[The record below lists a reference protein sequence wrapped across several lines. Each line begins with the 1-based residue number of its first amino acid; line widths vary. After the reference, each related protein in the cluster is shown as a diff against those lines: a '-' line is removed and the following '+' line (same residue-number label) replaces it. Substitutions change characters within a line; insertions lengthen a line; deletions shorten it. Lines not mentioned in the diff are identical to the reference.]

1 MIKVRLFTLAIDP
14 ASGSFPTEPL
24 AQMEEEVLQ
33 VSEHFFVHMGMPHLL
48 LIVHYRDRSSRDRY
62 IRNERSVVQDRPAR
76 PMADSGVRADLAQ
89 PEQEVFDRLRAWR
102 NGRAQSEGVPPYVLL
117 TNRQLAEVVKRQP
130 ATIRELREID
140 GIGEAKAGKLGKELL
155 GMLVLLQKREQQQ
168 TSEEDNVA
176 DGKVA

>member
-1 MIKVRLFTLAIDP
+1 MIKVRLFTLALDP

-24 AQMEEEVLQ
+24 AGMEEEVLQ

-48 LIVHYRDRSSRDRY
+48 LVVHYRDKNGRERY
-62 IRNERSVVQDRPAR
+62 HRNDRSVVKDRPAR
-76 PMADSGVRADLAQ
+76 PLADAGVRADLAQ

-155 GMLVLLQKREQQQ
+155 GMLELLQKSEKQQP
-168 TSEEDNVA
+168 SEEIAVA